1 MNKIVCNLCGTSYP
15 DTASQCPIC
24 GTAKADTNKSTAG
37 SEGGYA
43 YVKGGRFS
51 KANVRKRNAGQKDLP
66 RVVAPV
72 KQDAPAAKPV
82 KKAAPEAAPE
92 KKKPAAP
99 KNEEKESRG
108 SNFLLVLIALLLV
121 IAIIAVCAYIVKEYF
136 LDDGPVNPNPG
147 STPSTST
154 QTDRGPCTGL
164 TLAVSSHTFTTPGE
178 TFMLSPKPIPANTTD
193 TFRYESSDE
202 AVVTVSDTGII
213 TAVANGTATIFVY
226 CGNQMAQFAVTCDVG
241 VEPGT
246 QPTDPPVPGVVLELN
261 RTEFTLSGYGTTHNL
276 YEGELDVTTITWT
289 SSDEAVAT
297 VKDGVVTAVGNGNAV
312 ITAEYMGQTV
322 TCKVVCT
329 DVVVSDY
336 ELRTRYGMGDDF
348 TISVGDMID
357 LYLID
362 KATGLRIQAE
372 NLSFAVS
379 RDGVITINEK
389 GRITAVGTGTVTVT
403 VTYGDLTFKAI
414 VRVPR

>member
-43 YVKGGRFS
+43 FVKGGRFS

-72 KQDAPAAKPV
+72 KQEATAAKPV
-82 KKAAPEAAPE
+82 KKTAPETAPE
-92 KKKPAAP
+92 KKKPAKP
-99 KNEEKESRG
+99 QNEEQESRG
-108 SNFLLVLIALLLV
+108 SNFLLALIALLLV
-121 IAIIAVCAYIVKEYF
+121 VAIIAVCAYIVKEYF
-136 LDDGPVNPNPG
+136 LDDGPVVPNNG
-147 STPSTST
+147 TN
-154 QTDRGPCTGL
+154 QTTTAPVDRGPCTGL
-164 TLAVSSHTFTTPGE
+164 TLPVTSHTFTAPGE
-178 TFMLSPKPIPANTTD
+178 TFMLSPKPVPANTTD

-202 AVVTVSDTGII
+202 SVVTVSQSGVV
-213 TAVANGTATIFVY
+213 TAVADGTATIFVY
-226 CGNQMAQFAVTCDVG
+226 CGDQMVQFAVTCEVG

-246 QPTDPPVPGVVLELN
+246 QPTEPSVPDVVLELN
-261 RTEFTLSGYGTTHNL
+261 RTEFTLSGYGATYDL
-276 YEGELDVTTITWT
+276 YDGELDVTTILWT
-289 SSDEAVAT
+289 SSNEAVAT
-297 VKDGVVTAVGNGNAV
+297 VKDGVVMAVGNGNAV
-312 ITAEYMGQTV
+312 ITAEYMGQSV

-348 TISVGDMID
+348 TISVGDMIE

-362 KATGLRIQAE
+362 KVTGLRIQAE

-389 GRITAVGTGTVTVT
+389 GKITAVGTGTVTVT
-403 VTYGDLTFKAI
+403 VTYGDLTFKSI